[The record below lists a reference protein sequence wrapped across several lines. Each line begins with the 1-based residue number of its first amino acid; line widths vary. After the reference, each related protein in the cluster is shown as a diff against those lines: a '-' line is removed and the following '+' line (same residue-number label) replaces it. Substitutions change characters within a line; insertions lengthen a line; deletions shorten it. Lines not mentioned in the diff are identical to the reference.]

1 MCWIKKRNT
10 IDSSIKS
17 KWEIQSFPYASEKK
31 YMFVI
36 QAKIYTEN
44 SLEIEKNLNK

>member
-10 IDSSIKS
+10 IDSSKS
-17 KWEIQSFPYASEKK
+17 KWEIRSFLYASEKK
-31 YMFVI
+31 YMFII